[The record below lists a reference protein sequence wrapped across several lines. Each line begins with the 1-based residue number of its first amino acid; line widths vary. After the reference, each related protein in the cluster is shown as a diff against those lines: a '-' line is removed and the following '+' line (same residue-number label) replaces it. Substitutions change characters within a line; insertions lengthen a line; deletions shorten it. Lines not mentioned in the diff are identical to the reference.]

1 MSATE
6 ETKDDDDH
14 IKRVTSTIKV
24 KAGIAHRMRFLTK
37 AEHDEIVAAATKFPP
52 SFPLTVSVTFK
63 MDYAEW
69 AECAKLAVADP
80 KAWSKKY
87 EKRKEGQ

>member
-6 ETKDDDDH
+6 ETKDDDH
-14 IKRVTSTIKV
+14 IKRFTSEIKV
-24 KAGIAHRMRFLTK
+24 KAMLAHGMKFLTK

-52 SFPLTVSVTFK
+52 SFRLTTSMAFK

-69 AECAKLAVADP
+69 AECAKLAIADP
-80 KAWSKKY
+80 KAWSEKY
-87 EKRKEGQ
+87 YKHK